1 MIRFSD
7 LKLCSAIQ
15 KALADLNFTQPTE
28 IQSQAIPA
36 LLQEPN
42 ADFHGQAQTGTG
54 KTLAFGIPLI
64 EQIDPAIKG
73 CQALVVAPT
82 RELVLQI
89 VKSLSEVAK
98 YTDVSI
104 EAVYG
109 GVSIMQQERA
119 LRKGVQIVVGTA
131 GRLNDHLRR
140 KTLKLDKLKTLVLD
154 EADLMLDMG
163 FKEEMDAIMSYA
175 PENRAIWLFSATVKP
190 GIKAIKAKHMRD
202 PYEVRIRPKEV
213 TTKSVVQSYCVV
225 AARDRLTALMRM
237 VDCAPDFFGI
247 IFTQTKSLA
256 ADVAAALA
264 KRGYSVEALHGDM
277 NQAMRNKVIKKF
289 KDKQLTMLVATDVAA
304 RGIDVNGLTHVVN
317 YSLPQDQE
325 SYVHRIGRTGRA
337 GAQGQAITF
346 LSHSEQGR
354 FKRMA
359 QRLQADVVPF
369 ALPTMDQVVDARV
382 AQAIASI
389 TPKEGISLPKGKGVE
404 RLKATLDNYSKED
417 LVDGMLTML
426 AAQFFVGVDK
436 KIEQGPA
443 ISDKK
448 ASRFKT
454 TAGMRE
460 LMINVGSID
469 GIKKQDVLRLI
480 LSSKQIQEADI
491 ERMRLIKK
499 RTFFTVP
506 AHCAQKIMRALHSKR
521 LGGRKVHVQCADRS

>member
-1 MIRFSD
+1 
-7 LKLCSAIQ
+7 
-15 KALADLNFTQPTE
+15 
-28 IQSQAIPA
+28 
-36 LLQEPN
+36 
-42 ADFHGQAQTGTG
+42 
-54 KTLAFGIPLI
+54 
-64 EQIDPAIKG
+64 
-73 CQALVVAPT
+73 
-82 RELVLQI
+82 
-89 VKSLSEVAK
+89 
-98 YTDVSI
+98 
-104 EAVYG
+104 
-109 GVSIMQQERA
+109 
-119 LRKGVQIVVGTA
+119 
-131 GRLNDHLRR
+131 
-140 KTLKLDKLKTLVLD
+140 
-154 EADLMLDMG
+154 
-163 FKEEMDAIMSYA
+163 MSYA